1 MKNKLWP
8 IFWGLF
14 FIIIGIGYGGDV
26 LGMWNFTIFFS
37 GWWTFFIIIPCLIG
51 LIQKGFNTGDIIGL
65 IIGLFLLLSSR
76 DIVNFRV
83 VGKLIFPI
91 ILVVIGLGIIFNDVH
106 KKKINKN
113 IRYQGDPNEQYAIF
127 ASNRQNIVDNY
138 LGSSV
143 TAVFGSYTL
152 DLRSATV
159 EQDIMVKATA
169 VFGAVTIY
177 VPQGVKVQTSTVPIF
192 GGITN
197 KVQESNEVNAPVIA
211 INSVCMFGGVEIR

>member
-1 MKNKLWP
+1 M
-8 IFWGLF
+8 
-14 FIIIGIGYGGDV
+14 
-26 LGMWNFTIFFS
+26 
-37 GWWTFFIIIPCLIG
+37 
-51 LIQKGFNTGDIIGL
+51 
-65 IIGLFLLLSSR
+65 
-76 DIVNFRV
+76 
-83 VGKLIFPI
+83 GKLIFPI
-91 ILVVIGLGIIFNDVH
+91 ILVVIGLGIIFNDVL

-159 EQDIMVKATA
+159 DQDIMVKATA